1 MFKSLSSCLL
11 ILMLISFAGQS
22 MAYHMVS
29 SQDELSNKSV
39 HTQQHS
45 SAESHDT
52 SVDDDD
58 CCEIDCCSGECICP
72 DNTCSSLAYLVTS
85 FSMSQL
91 EFLSE
96 LKISTAI
103 QQTHLFAASFYR
115 PPIFSA

>member
-1 MFKSLSSCLL
+1 MFKSLSNCLM

-22 MAYHMVS
+22 MAYHVAS
-29 SQDELSNKSV
+29 SPDEFSNKSV
-39 HTQQHS
+39 HVQQHS

-52 SVDDDD
+52 SVDEDD

-72 DNTCSSLAYLVTS
+72 DNTCSSHAYLVTS

-91 EFLSE
+91 DFLSE